1 MELSVLLGTEEW
13 EENLYGNLCV
23 RPISTNLRLTA
34 VSLAPRLNCQSD
46 WLDLMLQ
53 ADAAALFGQSARRTV
68 SSWCSKDAAKALPVQ
83 QRWAPRGPVPGFV
96 VHRAV
101 RAQTEYVQPVVAPR
115 GDRRWA
121 GEHSSEPLP
130 VQQRRAPSTPVPGFV
145 IHRAVRAQTEYVQ
158 PVVAPRGHPPAG
170 RSQHWNRIR
179 VVERRSNDGRMFA
192 GLDHLL
198 VVGRCPRS

>member
-83 QRWAPRGPVPGFV
+83 QRWAPRGPVPSLV
-96 VHRAV
+96 VHRTIQAE
-101 RAQTEYVQPVVAPR
+101 TENVQPVVAPR
-115 GDRRWA
+115 GDRRGA
-121 GEHSSEPLP
+121 AE
-130 VQQRRAPSTPVPGFV
+130 
-145 IHRAVRAQTEYVQ
+145 
-158 PVVAPRGHPPAG
+158 
-170 RSQHWNRIR
+170 
-179 VVERRSNDGRMFA
+179 
-192 GLDHLL
+192 DHLL
-198 VVGRCPRS
+198 VVGRRPRS